1 MRFGHRMKY
10 LEMKT
15 ANKTQ
20 TMVERMREIRDQ
32 VSSDIMNMSLTEE
45 RAYLA
50 EQLKKLKAKR
60 KRRTGNKR

>member
-1 MRFGHRMKY
+1 MKY

-15 ANKTQ
+15 ANRTQ
-20 TMVERMREIRDQ
+20 TMLERMREIRDE
-32 VSSDIMNMSLTEE
+32 VSNDIMNMSPAEE

-60 KRRTGNKR
+60 KKANR